1 MVKIKIRPHE
11 VPYDFIVCAAVVS
24 EQAKCKLE
32 MVGFYKEIVVKPGL
46 FF

>member
-1 MVKIKIRPHE
+1 MPYE

-32 MVGFYKEIVVKPGL
+32 AVGFDKEIVVKPGL